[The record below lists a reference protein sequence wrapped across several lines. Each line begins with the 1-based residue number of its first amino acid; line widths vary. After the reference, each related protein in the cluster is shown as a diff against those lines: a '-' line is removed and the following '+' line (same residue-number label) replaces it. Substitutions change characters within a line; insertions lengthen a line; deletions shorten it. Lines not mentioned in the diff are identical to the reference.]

1 MFSAQA
7 RFLKQDKKAA
17 REALKEGNTS
27 QQSSTAFSPS
37 ISSTASAYDPNFTN
51 PVSSN
56 QNLNKKKS
64 SNKKVPIYMQ
74 HKYNEQLQFGSTTS
88 SNAFNAKIN
97 QPKQSEIV
105 DLSSDDDESDD
116 EVHHFEVSLGNFL
129 KFIVLCIMIIKAA
142 LLSLI

>member
-1 MFSAQA
+1 MIFKKRINIQKIMAIFIVSAQA

-27 QQSSTAFSPS
+27 QQSSTALNPS
-37 ISSTASAYDPNFTN
+37 VSSTASAYDANFSN

-56 QNLNKKKS
+56 QNLSKKKS

-74 HKYNEQLQFGSTTS
+74 HKYNEQQFGSTTS

-116 EVHHFEVSLGNFL
+116 EVHDFEVSFNN
-129 KFIVLCIMIIKAA
+129 
-142 LLSLI
+142 SL

>member
-27 QQSSTAFSPS
+27 QQSSTAFTSS
-37 ISSTASAYDPNFTN
+37 ISSTASAYDPNFSNT
-51 PVSSN
+51 VSSN
-56 QNLNKKKS
+56 QNLSKKKS

-74 HKYNEQLQFGSTTS
+74 HKYNEQQQFGSTAS
-88 SNAFNAKIN
+88 SNAFNAKAN
-97 QPKQSEIV
+97 QAKQSEIV

-116 EVHHFEVSLGNFL
+116 EVHHFEVSFWYFL
-129 KFIVLCIMIIKAA
+129 YFCGLY
-142 LLSLI
+142 